1 MAPKELPLPSHFNPT
16 RVGEIWRVPYEER
29 AREAAAWARQH
40 GIQPA
45 ARDTVRIALMLVD
58 LQNTFC
64 IPGFELFVGGRSG
77 MGAVKDNQRLCAFV
91 YSNLHLITQICPT
104 MDTHQAFQIFHSIF
118 LVNDRG
124 EHPQPFTLVTEED
137 IVKGLWRFN
146 PAIAPSLGISEEFGQ
161 HYLRHYAHTL
171 KAGGK
176 YDLTTWPYHAMLGGI
191 GHALVPAVEEAIFFH
206 SIARYSQPDFQ
217 VKGDNPLTE
226 NYSVLR
232 PEVLN
237 DAAGRQ
243 IAEKNTRFIKT
254 LLDFDAVIIAGQ
266 AKSHC
271 VAWTIEDLLTEI
283 LAVDRKLAEKVYLL
297 EDCSSPVVVPGVV
310 DYTDQAD
317 AAFQKYAEAGMHL
330 IRSTESIVRWPGI
343 PRRLSS
349 SAGGR
354 A

>member
-1 MAPKELPLPSHFNPT
+1 
-16 RVGEIWRVPYEER
+16 VGQIWRVPYEER
-29 AREAAAWARQH
+29 AQEAAAWARQH

-45 ARDTVRIALMLVD
+45 SGDAVRIALMLVD

-64 IPGFELFVGGRSG
+64 VPGFELYVGGRSG
-77 MGAVKDNQRLCAFV
+77 TGAVEDNQRLCAFI
-91 YSNLHLITQICPT
+91 YRNLHLITQICPT

-124 EHPQPFTLVTEED
+124 EHPQPFTLITEDD
-137 IVKGLWRFN
+137 IVKGLWKFN
-146 PAIAPSLGISEEFGQ
+146 PAIAPSLGIREEFGRN
-161 HYLRHYAHTL
+161 YLRHYTRTL

-176 YDLTTWPYHAMLGGI
+176 YDLTIWPYHAMLGGV

-206 SIARYSQPDFQ
+206 SVARYSQPDFQ

-237 DAAGRQ
+237 DATGAQ
-243 IAEKNTRFIKT
+243 IAEKNTRFIKK
-254 LLDFDAVIIAGQ
+254 LLEFDAVIIAGQ

-271 VAWTIEDLLTEI
+271 VAWTIEDLLSEI
-283 LAVDRKLAEKVYLL
+283 LAVDRQLAEKVYLL

-317 AAFQKYAEAGMHL
+317 AAFRKYAEAGMHL
-330 IRSTESIVRWPGI
+330 VRSTDPIARWPGI
-343 PRRLSS
+343 SRDLASS
-349 SAGGR
+349 G
-354 A
+354 